1 MSGAYSD
8 VRPVSTQ
15 IDGIDIV
22 ISALTVHDTV
32 SATCRLEATLECP
45 SRLSSDLL
53 GQDITITYRPGTG
66 KHRKEAC
73 RYVTTIAGLEE
84 LDYRSHSNTWVYQLF
99 GEHWLDLLRYRVQCR
114 VFQNSNSRAI
124 ISKVLDDAGFRG
136 AYRFNIS
143 GQARQREYCV
153 QFNESDADFTRRLMA
168 DEGWHYHP
176 VVQGN
181 RAILLIGDT
190 NQAFPKS
197 SDYEFPYVRETGQK
211 QFSITEWREVNQL
224 NSTRV
229 YLRDYNETLAQ
240 PIDGG
245 QHDTSLSR
253 GKGMRSQL
261 ERYRYPASRIERSLM
276 RSTGRQLTESLDG
289 QFHYYHGASHVTTL
303 AVGQR
308 FKLSEHQEGRMNDEY
323 LIISIEHH
331 LRATEAV
338 REQEYRCCFTCIPT
352 NIAFHC
358 TALPKPN
365 IQGLQ
370 SATVTGPSNTRIHHD
385 KQGRIK
391 VLFHWDRTGKN
402 DDTTSCW
409 LRVAQ
414 SLAGNEFGTQFIPR
428 VGDEVLISFLD
439 GDPDRPV
446 VLASVYN
453 GRHVPPY
460 PVTTQFGIRTH
471 STPNGNTSNCNE
483 LRFNDHTGKEEF
495 WVQAERDWNSLVKN
509 DWNQTIK
516 GKQTTSVEKTAN
528 WLSREGMTC
537 KTEDALKVDAKKTAH
552 FNSIDSM
559 TLSSDQTI
567 HGKAGVDMAL
577 EAPSAITVDGN
588 TVTVTGKSSI
598 ELKVG
603 ASKIV
608 VSPTSIS
615 LSAPSIEIKASATA
629 TLKGATTT
637 VQGQAKADLKGPIV
651 NVSGDAMAKVS
662 AGAMVQVQGAITK
675 IN

>member
-22 ISALTVHDTV
+22 ISALTVHNTV
-32 SATCRLEATLECP
+32 SATCSLEATVECP
-45 SRLSSDLL
+45 SHLSSDLL

-84 LDYRSHSNTWVYQLF
+84 LDYRSHSKTWVYQLF

-136 AYRFNIS
+136 AYHFNIS

-176 VVQGN
+176 IVQGN

-197 SDYEFPYVRETGQK
+197 PDYELPYVRETGQK
-211 QFSITEWREVNQL
+211 QFAITEWREVNQL

-245 QHDTSLSR
+245 QHDTRLSR

-276 RSTGRQLTESLDG
+276 RSTGRQLTENLDG

-352 NIAFHC
+352 NIAYHC
-358 TALPKPN
+358 TAQPKPN

-402 DDTTSCW
+402 DDTSSCW

-414 SLAGNEFGTQFIPR
+414 SLAGNEFGAQFIPR
-428 VGDEVLISFLD
+428 VGDEVLVSFLD

-483 LRFNDHTGKEEF
+483 LRFNDHTGKEEV
-495 WVQAERDWNSLVKN
+495 WIQAERDWNSLVKN

-516 GKQTTSVEKTAN
+516 GKQTTSVEKTAD

-552 FNSIDSM
+552 FNSTDSM

-608 VSPTSIS
+608 VSPSGIS
-615 LSAPSIEIKASATA
+615 LSAPTIEIKASATA